1 MNQPNETGRTIE
13 QTFQRETYDK
23 EAKHLL
29 ALTEVA
35 ARILQGV
42 VAEFQNKSLAEIE
55 ACIVKDSIQIADSPV
70 FPPAGSYQERLLQR
84 ANEDH
89 FDWKEI
95 QIGRAHV

>member
-1 MNQPNETGRTIE
+1 MLENKKREGEDLSLNQPNETGRTIE

-55 ACIVKDSIQIADSPV
+55 ACILNDLSLIHI
-70 FPPAGSYQERLLQR
+70 
-84 ANEDH
+84 
-89 FDWKEI
+89 
-95 QIGRAHV
+95 